1 MIAGRR
7 PSFIIAILD
16 PERKGKERDDQRDDK
31 TRRPLQSKGRGQR
44 KDSGVGG
51 VASRARQTGGE
62 AQEQFLRGKEGG
74 VAEGGRQKIGGGN
87 ARRTTAGIVLA
98 AHWGHC

>member
-1 MIAGRR
+1 MILNAR
-7 PSFIIAILD
+7 
-16 PERKGKERDDQRDDK
+16 GKNATTNETTKHDAPKR
-31 TRRPLQSKGRGQR
+31 KGRGQR

-51 VASRARQTGGE
+51 VGIESQTGGE
-62 AQEQFLRGKEGG
+62 AQEPFSRGKEGG